1 MRPSNWFYA
10 LLLIGTAVPV
20 SSANKK
26 SNDRQI
32 DGFSG
37 PVKIVAT
44 RVERNTVELQE
55 PDGPAVVLPAGCEE
69 CGYDQDGN
77 RIRFGPG
84 QDQIQFVR
92 DSTGAIIERVV
103 RNEKGEV
110 TGRSVLGPFGSVEDL
125 MYSDRQLESR
135 RTYRYDDRGNI
146 VSVRRTHLYF
156 TCCWRRRPA
165 I

>member
-1 MRPSNWFYA
+1 MRTFNWFYA
-10 LLLIGTAVPV
+10 LLWIGTALPV

-37 PVKIVAT
+37 PVKTVST
-44 RVERNTVELQE
+44 RVERNPVELQE
-55 PDGPAVVLPAGCEE
+55 ADGAAVILPAGCEE
-69 CGYDQDGN
+69 CGYDRDGN

-92 DSTGAIIERVV
+92 DSTGAVLERVV

-110 TGRSVLGPFGSVEDL
+110 TGRSVMGPL
-125 MYSDRQLESR
+125 AQL
-135 RTYRYDDRGNI
+135 RT
-146 VSVRRTHLYF
+146 SCTRTDN
-156 TCCWRRRPA
+156 
-165 I
+165 